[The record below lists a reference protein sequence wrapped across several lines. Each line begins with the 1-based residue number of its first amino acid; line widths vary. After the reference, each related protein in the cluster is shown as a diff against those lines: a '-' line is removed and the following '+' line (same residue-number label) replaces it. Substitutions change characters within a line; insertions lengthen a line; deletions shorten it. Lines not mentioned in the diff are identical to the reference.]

1 MDLFP
6 GLHERL
12 EQLLSAFLAENE
24 KLNLTA
30 LRTPELSWH
39 GNILDSLAFQ
49 SIQGKLPKTES
60 LMDVGTGGGF
70 PLLPL
75 ALMMPEARC
84 VGMDSIGKKIA
95 AIQRIVDTMKIPNV
109 TLIPE
114 RAEVLGH
121 NKKHREKYDV
131 VTSRAVAPLNV
142 LLEWVSPFCKVGGHI
157 VLWKSLNIEQEL
169 KDSEKA
175 QRILHCPLLFTQ
187 QYTLEKD
194 FGTRQ
199 LLVFRKDDQL
209 VKEYPREIGMAKRSP
224 LL

>member
-1 MDLFP
+1 MDLNP
-6 GLHERL
+6 ALHDRL
-12 EQLLSAFLAENE
+12 KLLLDTFLAENE

-30 LRTPELSWH
+30 LRTPELCWH
-39 GNILDSLAFQ
+39 GNILDSIAFQ
-49 SIQGKLPKTES
+49 AIQGKLPKTES

-75 ALMMPEARC
+75 ALMLPEARC

-95 AIQRIVDTMKIPNV
+95 AIQRIVDAMKIPNV
-109 TLIPE
+109 ELIAE
-114 RAEVLGH
+114 RAEVLGQDR
-121 NKKHREKYDV
+121 KHREKDDI

-142 LLEWVSPFCKVGGHI
+142 LLEWVSPFCRVGGHI
-157 VLWKSLNIEQEL
+157 VLWKSMNVEQEL
-169 KDSEKA
+169 EDSDKA
-175 QRILHCPLLFTQ
+175 QRVLHCPLLFTQ
-187 QYTLEKD
+187 EYTLEKD

-209 VKEYPREIGMAKRSP
+209 TKEYPREIGMAKRSP

>member
-1 MDLFP
+1 MDLP
-6 GLHERL
+6 APLEERL
-12 EQLLSAFLAENE
+12 KHLQDVFLAENE
-24 KLNLTA
+24 NINLSA
-30 LRTPELSWH
+30 LRTPDLCWH
-39 GNILDSLAFQ
+39 GNILDSLSFL
-49 SIQGKLPKTES
+49 SITAKLPAITC
-60 LMDVGTGGGF
+60 LIDVGTGGGF

-75 ALMMPEARC
+75 AIALPDVRC
-84 VGMDSIGKKIA
+84 TGMDSIGKKIA
-95 AIQRIVDTMKIPNV
+95 AIQRIADNVKIPNV
-109 TLIPE
+109 TLIAE
-114 RAEVLGH
+114 RAEILGQD
-121 NKKHREKYDV
+121 KKHREKYDV

-157 VLWKSLNIEQEL
+157 VLWKSMNVEQEL

-187 QYTLEKD
+187 QYTLEQD

-209 VKEYPREIGMAKRSP
+209 TKEYPREIGMAKKEP

>member
-75 ALMMPEARC
+75 ALLLPEARC

-95 AIQRIVDTMKIPNV
+95 AIQRIVDAMKIPNV

-114 RAEVLGH
+114 RAEVLGQDR
-121 NKKHREKYDV
+121 KHREKYDV

-175 QRILHCPLLFTQ
+175 QLILHCPLLFTQ

-199 LLVFRKDDQL
+199 LLVFRKNDQL
-209 VKEYPREIGMAKRSP
+209 VKEYPREIGMAKRVP

>member
-1 MDLFP
+1 MDLNP
-6 GLHERL
+6 ALHDRL
-12 EQLLSAFLAENE
+12 KLLLDTFLAENE

-49 SIQGKLPKTES
+49 AIQGKLPKTES

-75 ALMMPEARC
+75 AILMPDARC
-84 VGMDSIGKKIA
+84 VGMDSIGKKIN

-109 TLIPE
+109 ELIAE

-142 LLEWVSPFCKVGGHI
+142 LLEWVSPFCRVGGHI
-157 VLWKSLNIEQEL
+157 VLWKSMNVEQEL
-169 KDSEKA
+169 EDSDKA
-175 QRILHCPLLFTQ
+175 QRVLHCPLLFTQ
-187 QYTLEKD
+187 EYTLEKD

-209 VKEYPREIGMAKRSP
+209 TKEYPREIGMAKRSP